1 MSAIPASCSQP
12 GNTTR
17 GSMANLALYT
27 GAENVVSLYA
37 SLLQLTMI
45 LTMTIGHPGCAQHAA
60 ANYVLRAQV

>member
-1 MSAIPASCSQP
+1 M
-12 GNTTR
+12 R

-45 LTMTIGHPGCAQHAA
+45 QTMTICRLGHAQYVV
-60 ANYVLRAQV
+60 ANYMVQAQVCCGVSDESCC